1 MHEVGFPLDLS
12 VLTRLI
18 PSLFFLA
25 VGVFYFLRNTAAK
38 YFDIGAAAAGGFDRE
53 LVAEDCTTKCSRCNS
68 VRYCSE
74 ECQTSDWSSGH
85 QRRCREIGITTL
97 TPSARNSLRFRAS
110 RFGDCPERD
119 QNKINFK
126 PREVLFPYEEFVRYF
141 NWDNTDL
148 APCGLMNCGNSCFAN
163 VILQCLSWT
172 RPLVAYLLERGHRS
186 ECMRDD
192 WCFFCAFQT
201 HVERASQSRYPFSPV
216 NIISRLTNIGGTLG
230 YGRQEDAHEFMRYA
244 IDTMQSVCLDEFGGE
259 KMVPPR
265 CQETT
270 LVQYIFGGV
279 LQSQVQCTVCNN
291 VSEQYEN
298 MMDLTVEIHG
308 DAVSLEECLDQ
319 FTAREWLQGDNM
331 YKCDRC
337 SDYVK
342 ACKRLTIRRPP
353 NVLTIALKRF
363 KGGRYGK
370 LNKRISF
377 PETLDL
383 RPYMSQGGEGS
394 DVYTLYA
401 VIVHLDM
408 LNASFFGHYI
418 CYIKDFSGNWY
429 RIDDSEI
436 ESVELEDVLSQ
447 RAYMLLY
454 SRIQARSPLPC
465 ATLGSQVQEEK
476 ETDTLAT
483 KPCQKE
489 LVESS
494 MTIPDSF
501 ISNHVK
507 GKTQSTKLKL
517 TSDVSDRSWEVEL
530 DGQRFARGWKQ
541 FSVHH
546 GVRNDDVLSFRH
558 DGDMVFHVTPFG
570 RSFSH
575 QIQFISSTS
584 EDENKDDEH
593 NIFDDDVYDE
603 EEEHADAG
611 NDDDDDGDSTSEEE
625 LFPSS
630 KKKAITETETSLED
644 SYLVTHVTSSNL
656 GRNQMGISNKFARP
670 NGLKDRQCEI
680 DLLNEEGKSWT
691 LELRHNK
698 TTGQSYMCR
707 GWTSFCQGNGI
718 KAGSACRFKL
728 VKNGTKPVL
737 QLCPNTSTIL
747 HKKRDVPETEGDE
760 IEYEDCLETPQMN
773 QNRTV
778 AIEFKPHMLRTGQ
791 LRLPTLFARDN
802 GINEAGEITIVNK
815 DGVEWKLHLVSVKGR
830 GQFYIR
836 GFKDCSRANG
846 IKKVGDSFTLDVVRG
861 GTSPILKICSK
872 VNTKS
877 EATFDGKQT
886 TNRRPSRMIQAPRAE
901 EEMETRVQKKARV
914 SAEGGS
920 SRRTRASN
928 KLSVGPANLQHKKPL
943 EPCSISDQVSKVRQ
957 SIVHTLTDVRQFRS
971 ELEIKE
977 QNLETSLLEID
988 ALGMI

>member
-1 MHEVGFPLDLS
+1 MVDPVMVSSNNKPIFFIDLS
-12 VLTRLI
+12 GQNSI
-18 PSLFFLA
+18 P
-25 VGVFYFLRNTAAK
+25 V
-38 YFDIGAAAAGGFDRE
+38 
-53 LVAEDCTTKCSRCNS
+53 
-68 VRYCSE
+68 
-74 ECQTSDWSSGH
+74 
-85 QRRCREIGITTL
+85 
-97 TPSARNSLRFRAS
+97 
-110 RFGDCPERD
+110 
-119 QNKINFK
+119 
-126 PREVLFPYEEFVRYF
+126 
-141 NWDNTDL
+141 
-148 APCGLMNCGNSCFAN
+148 
-163 VILQCLSWT
+163 
-172 RPLVAYLLERGHRS
+172 
-186 ECMRDD
+186 
-192 WCFFCAFQT
+192 
-201 HVERASQSRYPFSPV
+201 
-216 NIISRLTNIGGTLG
+216 
-230 YGRQEDAHEFMRYA
+230 
-244 IDTMQSVCLDEFGGE
+244 
-259 KMVPPR
+259 
-265 CQETT
+265 
-270 LVQYIFGGV
+270 
-279 LQSQVQCTVCNN
+279 
-291 VSEQYEN
+291 
-298 MMDLTVEIHG
+298 
-308 DAVSLEECLDQ
+308 
-319 FTAREWLQGDNM
+319 
-331 YKCDRC
+331 
-337 SDYVK
+337 
-342 ACKRLTIRRPP
+342 
-353 NVLTIALKRF
+353 
-363 KGGRYGK
+363 
-370 LNKRISF
+370 
-377 PETLDL
+377 
-383 RPYMSQGGEGS
+383 
-394 DVYTLYA
+394 
-401 VIVHLDM
+401 
-408 LNASFFGHYI
+408 
-418 CYIKDFSGNWY
+418 
-429 RIDDSEI
+429 
-436 ESVELEDVLSQ
+436 
-447 RAYMLLY
+447 
-454 SRIQARSPLPC
+454 
-465 ATLGSQVQEEK
+465 
-476 ETDTLAT
+476 
-483 KPCQKE
+483 
-489 LVESS
+489 
-494 MTIPDSF
+494 IPDSF

-517 TSDVSDRSWEVEL
+517 TSDVSDRLWEVEL

-584 EDENKDDEH
+584 EDKNDDDEH
-593 NIFDDDVYDE
+593 NIFDDDVYDDD
-603 EEEHADAG
+603 EEHADAG

-644 SYLVTHVTSSNL
+644 SYLVAHVTSSNL

-778 AIEFKPHMLRTGQ
+778 VIEFKPHMLRTGQ
-791 LRLPTLFARDN
+791 LRLPTLFAREN

-815 DGVEWKLHLVSVKGR
+815 DGIEWKLHLVSVKGR

-872 VNTKS
+872 
-877 EATFDGKQT
+877 EAAFDGKQT

-988 ALGMI
+988 ALGEKIQGISKFFNVNQV